1 MIEKVNLAAKLAT
14 FSEHWSPKLVGEV
27 NSTAVKLVKFKGEFV
42 WHSHALEDEL
52 FYVVKGSFT
61 MRLHDGNIQVNA
73 GEFVIVPAGTEHQP
87 YAEEEVEV
95 MLVEPN
101 TTLNTG
107 NVENE
112 RTVTEVER
120 I

>member
-1 MIEKVNLAAKLAT
+1 MLEKVNLQDKLAG

-27 NSTAVKLVKFKGEFV
+27 NGTAVKLVKFKGEFV
-42 WHSHALEDEL
+42 WHRHVLEDEL
-52 FYVVKGSFT
+52 FYVIKGSFT
-61 MRLHDGNIQVNA
+61 LRLRDGEVRVNA
-73 GEFVIVPAGTEHQP
+73 GEFVIVPKGTEHQP

-107 NVENE
+107 DVLDE
-112 RTVTEVER
+112 RTVKTLEK